1 MVTSEKY
8 DDLSLFFRTTIDYLF
23 LILEWNSQIRI
34 NISNIESASIKKIT
48 NCREKNQNGWLIN
61 ISVK

>member
-23 LILEWNSQIRI
+23 LILEWNS
-34 NISNIESASIKKIT
+34 
-48 NCREKNQNGWLIN
+48 
-61 ISVK
+61 